1 MREFVRHVH
10 FVGIGGAGM
19 SGIASVLIDQGYS
32 VSGSDQVE
40 SMATRT
46 LSQKGAQVW
55 LGHDA
60 DYVKGADVVV
70 VSNAVES
77 DNPEVVTAAKQGIP
91 VVPRAQMLGELMR
104 FRNGIAVAGTHGK
117 TTATSLVAAVFVEAQ
132 LDPTFLVGGLVKSE
146 AGNARLGNGRWLIA
160 EADESDAS
168 FLHLQPHIAVVTNI
182 DTDHMATYS
191 GDFDQLTDTFQS
203 FLHNLPFYGLAV
215 LCSDDP
221 VVRDLRSHIRRPV
234 VSYGVEAGADYQATN
249 IRQKGTRMQFEVTLT
264 EGRSVEIDLALP
276 GLHNVR
282 NALGAIAVA
291 DKVGIG
297 AGAIVEGLRG
307 FAGIDRRFEI
317 LGDLILDSGRALL
330 VDDYAHHP
338 REIAATLAAAKGC
351 WPDRRKVVVFQP
363 HRFTRTQELL
373 DDFSTL
379 LDSVPCLVITEVYAA
394 GEKPIPRADGRALC
408 RSIRAR
414 GGTDPVFVPELD
426 QLKDALMPIL
436 RDGDVVLT
444 LGAGDIG
451 RAARELVPPVRLQEG
466 TYG

>member
-19 SGIASVLIDQGYS
+19 SGIAAVLIDQGYK
-32 VSGSDQVE
+32 VSGSDQVDSTE
-40 SMATRT
+40 TRH

-55 LGHDA
+55 LGHNA
-60 DYVKGADVVV
+60 AHVKGADVVV
-70 VSNAVES
+70 VSNAIDS
-77 DNPEVVTAAKQGIP
+77 HNPEVISAADQGIP

-117 TTATSLVAAVFVEAQ
+117 TTATSLVATVFAEAQ

-182 DTDHMATYS
+182 DTDHMATYG
-191 GDFDQLTDTFQS
+191 GDFGQLTDTFLT

-221 VVRDLRSHIRRPV
+221 VIRDLRPHIRRPV
-234 VSYGVEAGADYQATN
+234 VTYGVEPGADYQATD
-249 IRQKGTRMQFEVTLT
+249 IRQHGTRMQFTVTLMGDDRI
-264 EGRSVEIDLALP
+264 EVDLALP
-276 GLHNVR
+276 GHHNVR
-282 NALGAIAVA
+282 NALAAIAVA
-291 DKVGIG
+291 DKVGITPDS
-297 AGAIVEGLRG
+297 IVKGLRN
-307 FAGIDRRFEI
+307 FAGIGRRFEI
-317 LGDLILDSGRALL
+317 LGEIFLDSGRALL

-338 REIAATLAAAKGC
+338 REIEATLAAAKGS

-373 DDFSTL
+373 DDFSAL
-379 LDSVPCLVITEVYAA
+379 LDDVACLVITEVYAA
-394 GEKPIPRADGRALC
+394 GEKPIARADGRALC

-414 GGTDPVFVPELD
+414 GGTDPVFVSDLRG
-426 QLKDALMPIL
+426 LKEALVPIL

-451 RAARELVPPVRLQEG
+451 RAARQLVAPLRLQEG
-466 TYG
+466 AYG

>member
-55 LGHDA
+55 FGHDA
-60 DYVKGADVVV
+60 DYVKGVDVVV
-70 VSNAVES
+70 VSNAVGS
-77 DNPEVVTAAKQGIP
+77 DNPEVVTATKQGIP

-221 VVRDLRSHIRRPV
+221 VVRDLRPHIRRPV

-297 AGAIVEGLRG
+297 TDAIVEGLRG

>member
-55 LGHDA
+55 LGHDP

-70 VSNAVES
+70 VSNAVGS

-191 GDFDQLTDTFQS
+191 GDFDQLTNTFQS

-264 EGRSVEIDLALP
+264 EGHSVEIDLALP

-297 AGAIVEGLRG
+297 ADAIVEGLRG

>member
-19 SGIASVLIDQGYS
+19 SGIAAVLIDQGYK
-32 VSGSDQVE
+32 VSGSDQVDSTE
-40 SMATRT
+40 TRH

-55 LGHDA
+55 LGHNA
-60 DYVKGADVVV
+60 AHVKGADVVV
-70 VSNAVES
+70 VSNAIDS
-77 DNPEVVTAAKQGIP
+77 HNPEVISAADQGIP

-117 TTATSLVAAVFVEAQ
+117 TTATSLVATVFAEAQ

-182 DTDHMATYS
+182 DTDHMATYG
-191 GDFDQLTDTFQS
+191 GDFGQLTDTFLT

-221 VVRDLRSHIRRPV
+221 VIRDLRPHIRRPV
-234 VSYGVEAGADYQATN
+234 VTYGVEPGADYQATD
-249 IRQKGTRMQFEVTLT
+249 IRQHGTRMQFTVTLMGDNRI
-264 EGRSVEIDLALP
+264 EVDLALP
-276 GLHNVR
+276 GHHNVR
-282 NALGAIAVA
+282 NALAAIAVA
-291 DKVGIG
+291 DKVGITPDS
-297 AGAIVEGLRG
+297 IVKGLRN
-307 FAGIDRRFEI
+307 FAGIGRRFEI
-317 LGDLILDSGRALL
+317 LGEIFLDSGRALL

-338 REIAATLAAAKGC
+338 REIEATLAAAKGS

-373 DDFSTL
+373 DDFSAL
-379 LDSVPCLVITEVYAA
+379 LDDVACLVITEVYAA
-394 GEKPIPRADGRALC
+394 GEKPIARADGRALC

-414 GGTDPVFVPELD
+414 GGTDPVFVSDLRG
-426 QLKDALMPIL
+426 LKEALVPIL

-451 RAARELVPPVRLQEG
+451 RAARQLVAPLRLQEG
-466 TYG
+466 AYG

>member
-19 SGIASVLIDQGYS
+19 SGIAAVLIDQGYK
-32 VSGSDQVE
+32 VSGSDQVDSTE
-40 SMATRT
+40 TRH

-55 LGHDA
+55 LGHNA
-60 DYVKGADVVV
+60 AHVKGADVVV
-70 VSNAVES
+70 VSNAIDS
-77 DNPEVVTAAKQGIP
+77 HNPEVISAADQGIP

-117 TTATSLVAAVFVEAQ
+117 TTATSLVATVFAEAQ

-182 DTDHMATYS
+182 DTDHMATYG
-191 GDFDQLTDTFQS
+191 GDFGQLTDTFRT

-221 VVRDLRSHIRRPV
+221 VIRDLRPHIRRPV
-234 VSYGVEAGADYQATN
+234 VTYGVEPGADYQATD
-249 IRQKGTRMQFEVTLT
+249 IRQHGTRMQFTVTLMGDDRI
-264 EGRSVEIDLALP
+264 EVDLALP
-276 GLHNVR
+276 GHHNVR
-282 NALGAIAVA
+282 NALAAIAVA
-291 DKVGIG
+291 DKVGITPDS
-297 AGAIVEGLRG
+297 IVKGLRN
-307 FAGIDRRFEI
+307 FAGIGRRFEI
-317 LGDLILDSGRALL
+317 LGEIFLDSGRALL

-338 REIAATLAAAKGC
+338 REIEATLAAAKGS

-373 DDFSTL
+373 DDFSAL
-379 LDSVPCLVITEVYAA
+379 LDDVACLVITEVYAA
-394 GEKPIPRADGRALC
+394 GEKPIARADGRALC

-414 GGTDPVFVPELD
+414 GGTDPVFVSDLRG
-426 QLKDALMPIL
+426 LKEALVPIL

-451 RAARELVPPVRLQEG
+451 RAARQLVAPLRLQEG
-466 TYG
+466 AYG

>member
-19 SGIASVLIDQGYS
+19 SGIAAVLIDQGYE
-32 VSGSDQVE
+32 VSGSDQVDSTE
-40 SMATRT
+40 TRH

-60 DYVKGADVVV
+60 AHVKGADVVV
-70 VSNAVES
+70 VSNAIDS
-77 DNPEVVTAAKQGIP
+77 HNPEVISAADQGIP

-117 TTATSLVAAVFVEAQ
+117 TTATSLVATVFAEAQ

-182 DTDHMATYS
+182 DTDHMATYG
-191 GDFDQLTDTFQS
+191 GDFGQLTDTFRT

-221 VVRDLRSHIRRPV
+221 VIRDLRPHIRRPV
-234 VSYGVEAGADYQATN
+234 VTYGVEPGADYQATD
-249 IRQKGTRMQFEVTLT
+249 IRQHGTRMQFTVTLMGDDRI
-264 EGRSVEIDLALP
+264 EVDLALP
-276 GLHNVR
+276 GHHNVR
-282 NALGAIAVA
+282 NALAAIAVA
-291 DKVGIG
+291 DKVGITPDS
-297 AGAIVEGLRG
+297 IVKGLRN
-307 FAGIDRRFEI
+307 FAGIGRRFEI
-317 LGDLILDSGRALL
+317 LGEIFLDSGRALL

-338 REIAATLAAAKGC
+338 REIEATLAAAKGS

-373 DDFSTL
+373 DDFSAL
-379 LDSVPCLVITEVYAA
+379 LDDVACLVITEVYAA
-394 GEKPIPRADGRALC
+394 GEKPIARADGRALC

-414 GGTDPVFVPELD
+414 GGTDPVFVSDLRG
-426 QLKDALMPIL
+426 LKEALVPIL

-451 RAARELVPPVRLQEG
+451 RAARQLVAPLRLQEG
-466 TYG
+466 AYG

>member
-70 VSNAVES
+70 VSNAVGS
-77 DNPEVVTAAKQGIP
+77 DNPEVVTATKQGIP

-264 EGRSVEIDLALP
+264 EGHSVEIDLALP

-297 AGAIVEGLRG
+297 ADAIVEGLRG

-414 GGTDPVFVPELD
+414 GSTDPVFVPELD

>member
-70 VSNAVES
+70 VSNAVGS
-77 DNPEVVTAAKQGIP
+77 NNPEVVTAAEQGTP

-132 LDPTFLVGGLVKSE
+132 LDPTFLIGGLVKSE

-191 GDFDQLTDTFQS
+191 GDFDQLTDTFRS

-234 VSYGVEAGADYQATN
+234 VTYGVEAGADYQAAN
-249 IRQKGTRMQFEVTLT
+249 IRHKGTRMRFEVALMDGTSI
-264 EGRSVEIDLALP
+264 EVDLALP

-291 DKVGIG
+291 DKVGI
-297 AGAIVEGLRG
+297 AADAIAEGLRG

-317 LGDLILDSGRALL
+317 LGDLVLDSGRALL

-338 REIAATLAAAKGC
+338 REIEATLAAAKGC

-373 DDFSTL
+373 DDFSAL
-379 LDSVPCLVITEVYAA
+379 LGSVPCLVITEVYAA

-426 QLKDALMPIL
+426 QLKDALMPLL

-451 RAARELVPPVRLQEG
+451 RAARELAPPVRLQEG

>member
-19 SGIASVLIDQGYS
+19 SGIAAVLIDQGYE
-32 VSGSDQVE
+32 VSGSDQAGSVE
-40 SMATRT
+40 TRH
-46 LSQKGAQVW
+46 LSKKGAQVW

-60 DYVKGADVVV
+60 ANVKGADVVV
-70 VSNAVES
+70 VSNAIDS
-77 DNPEVVTAAKQGIP
+77 HNPEVIAAADQGIP

-117 TTATSLVAAVFVEAQ
+117 TTATSLIATVFAEAQ

-182 DTDHMATYS
+182 DTDHMATYG
-191 GDFDQLTDTFQS
+191 GDFGQLTDTFLK

-215 LCSDDP
+215 LCSDDS
-221 VVRDLRSHIRRPV
+221 VIRDLRPHVRRPV
-234 VSYGVEAGADYQATN
+234 VTYGIEPQADYQATD
-249 IRQKGTRMQFEVTLT
+249 IRQDGTRMQFAVSLTDGSAIEV
-264 EGRSVEIDLALP
+264 DLALP

-282 NALGAIAVA
+282 NALAAIAVA
-291 DKVGIG
+291 DKVGITPDS
-297 AGAIVEGLRG
+297 IVKGLRN
-307 FAGIDRRFEI
+307 FAGIGRRFEI
-317 LGDLILDSGRALL
+317 LGEMFLDPGRALL

-338 REIAATLAAAKGC
+338 REIEATLAAAQGS

-363 HRFTRTQELL
+363 HRFTRTQEML
-373 DDFSTL
+373 DDFSAL
-379 LDSVPCLVITEVYAA
+379 LDDVACLVITEVYAA
-394 GEKPIPRADGRALC
+394 GEKPIARADGRALC

-414 GGTDPVFVPELD
+414 GGTDPVFVSDLHG
-426 QLKDALMPIL
+426 LKDALVPIL

-451 RAARELVPPVRLQEG
+451 RAARELVSPVRLKEA

>member
-55 LGHDA
+55 LGHDP

-70 VSNAVES
+70 VSNAVGS

-117 TTATSLVAAVFVEAQ
+117 TTATSLVAAVFAEAQ

-191 GDFDQLTDTFQS
+191 GDFDQLTDTFRS

-221 VVRDLRSHIRRPV
+221 VIRDLRSHVRRPV

-264 EGRSVEIDLALP
+264 GGRSVEIDLALP
-276 GLHNVR
+276 GLHNVQ

-297 AGAIVEGLRG
+297 ADAIVAGLRG

-373 DDFSTL
+373 DDFSAL

-451 RAARELVPPVRLQEG
+451 RAARELVPPLRLQEG

>member
-19 SGIASVLIDQGYS
+19 SGIAAVLIDQGYK
-32 VSGSDQVE
+32 VSGSDQVDSTE
-40 SMATRT
+40 TRH

-55 LGHDA
+55 LGHNA
-60 DYVKGADVVV
+60 AHVKGADVVV
-70 VSNAVES
+70 VSNAIDS
-77 DNPEVVTAAKQGIP
+77 HNPEVIAAADQGIP

-117 TTATSLVAAVFVEAQ
+117 TTATSLVATVFAEAQ

-182 DTDHMATYS
+182 DTDHMATYG
-191 GDFDQLTDTFQS
+191 GDFGQLTDTFLT

-221 VVRDLRSHIRRPV
+221 VIRDLRPHIRRPV
-234 VSYGVEAGADYQATN
+234 VTYGVEPGADYQATD
-249 IRQKGTRMQFEVTLT
+249 IRQHGTRMQFTVTLMGDNRI
-264 EGRSVEIDLALP
+264 EVDLALP
-276 GLHNVR
+276 GHHNVR
-282 NALGAIAVA
+282 NALAAIAVA
-291 DKVGIG
+291 DKVGITPDS
-297 AGAIVEGLRG
+297 IVKGLRN
-307 FAGIDRRFEI
+307 FAGIGRRFEI
-317 LGDLILDSGRALL
+317 LGEIFLDSGRALL

-338 REIAATLAAAKGC
+338 REIEATLAAAKGS

-373 DDFSTL
+373 DDFSAL
-379 LDSVPCLVITEVYAA
+379 LDDVACLVITEVYAA
-394 GEKPIPRADGRALC
+394 GEKPIARADGRALC

-414 GGTDPVFVPELD
+414 GGTDPVFVSDLRG
-426 QLKDALMPIL
+426 LKEALVPIL

-451 RAARELVPPVRLQEG
+451 RAARQLVAPLRLQEG
-466 TYG
+466 AYG

>member
-55 LGHDA
+55 LGHDP

-70 VSNAVES
+70 VSNAVGS

-117 TTATSLVAAVFVEAQ
+117 TTATSLVAAVFAEAQ

-191 GDFDQLTDTFQS
+191 GDFDQLTDTFRS

-221 VVRDLRSHIRRPV
+221 VIRDLRSHVRRPV

-264 EGRSVEIDLALP
+264 GGRSVEIDLALP
-276 GLHNVR
+276 GLHNVQ

-297 AGAIVEGLRG
+297 ADAIVAGLRG

>member
-19 SGIASVLIDQGYS
+19 SGIAAVLIDQGYE
-32 VSGSDQVE
+32 VSGSDQVDSTE
-40 SMATRT
+40 TRH

-60 DYVKGADVVV
+60 AHVKGADVVV
-70 VSNAVES
+70 VSNAIDS
-77 DNPEVVTAAKQGIP
+77 HNPEVIAAADQGIP

-117 TTATSLVAAVFVEAQ
+117 TTATSLVATVFAEAQ

-182 DTDHMATYS
+182 DTAHMATY
-191 GDFDQLTDTFQS
+191 G
-203 FLHNLPFYGLAV
+203 G
-215 LCSDDP
+215 
-221 VVRDLRSHIRRPV
+221 
-234 VSYGVEAGADYQATN
+234 YGVEPGADYQATD
-249 IRQKGTRMQFEVTLT
+249 IRQHGTRMQFTVSLMGDSPIEV
-264 EGRSVEIDLALP
+264 DLALP
-276 GLHNVR
+276 GHHNVR
-282 NALGAIAVA
+282 NALAAIAVA
-291 DKVGIG
+291 DKVGITPDS
-297 AGAIVEGLRG
+297 IVKGLRN
-307 FAGIDRRFEI
+307 FAGIGRRFEI
-317 LGDLILDSGRALL
+317 LGEMFLDSGRVLL

-338 REIAATLAAAKGC
+338 REIEATLAAAQGS

-373 DDFSTL
+373 DDFSAL
-379 LDSVPCLVITEVYAA
+379 LDDVTCLVITEVYAA
-394 GEKPIPRADGRALC
+394 GEKPIARADGRALC

-414 GGTDPVFVPELD
+414 GGTDPVFVSDLRG
-426 QLKDALMPIL
+426 LKEALVPIL

-451 RAARELVPPVRLQEG
+451 RAARQLVAPVRLQEG

>member
-19 SGIASVLIDQGYS
+19 SGIASVLIDQGYH

-46 LSQKGAQVW
+46 LSNKGAQVW

-70 VSNAVES
+70 VSNAVGS
-77 DNPEVVTAAKQGIP
+77 GNPEVVTAAEQGIP

-117 TTATSLVAAVFVEAQ
+117 TTATSLVAAVFAEAQ

-146 AGNARLGNGRWLIA
+146 AGNARLGNGQWLIA

-191 GDFDQLTDTFQS
+191 GDFDQLIDTFQT

-221 VVRDLRSHIRRPV
+221 VIRDLRPHIRRPV
-234 VSYGVEAGADYQATN
+234 VTYGVEAGADYRATQ
-249 IRQKGTRMQFEVTLT
+249 IRQDGTRMQFEV
-264 EGRSVEIDLALP
+264 
-276 GLHNVR
+276 
-282 NALGAIAVA
+282 
-291 DKVGIG
+291 
-297 AGAIVEGLRG
+297 
-307 FAGIDRRFEI
+307 
-317 LGDLILDSGRALL
+317 
-330 VDDYAHHP
+330 
-338 REIAATLAAAKGC
+338 
-351 WPDRRKVVVFQP
+351 
-363 HRFTRTQELL
+363 
-373 DDFSTL
+373 
-379 LDSVPCLVITEVYAA
+379 
-394 GEKPIPRADGRALC
+394 
-408 RSIRAR
+408 
-414 GGTDPVFVPELD
+414 
-426 QLKDALMPIL
+426 ALM
-436 RDGDVVLT
+436 
-444 LGAGDIG
+444 
-451 RAARELVPPVRLQEG
+451 
-466 TYG
+466 

>member
-70 VSNAVES
+70 VSNAVGS

-297 AGAIVEGLRG
+297 AEALVEGLRG

>member
-19 SGIASVLIDQGYS
+19 SGIASVLIDQGYH

-55 LGHDA
+55 LGHDG

-70 VSNAVES
+70 VSNAVRS
-77 DNPEVVTAAKQGIP
+77 DNPEVIMAAEQGIP
-91 VVPRAQMLGELMR
+91 AVPRAQMLGELMR

-117 TTATSLVAAVFVEAQ
+117 TTATSLVAAVFAEAQ

-146 AGNARLGNGRWLIA
+146 EGNARLGNGRWLIA

-191 GDFDQLTDTFQS
+191 GDFDQLIDTFQT

-221 VVRDLRSHIRRPV
+221 VIRDLRPQIRRPV
-234 VSYGVEAGADYQATN
+234 VTYGVEAGADYRATK
-249 IRQKGTRMQFEVTLT
+249 IRQDGTRMQFEVVLMD
-264 EGRSVEIDLALP
+264 ERRIEVDLALP
-276 GLHNVR
+276 GLHNVC
-282 NALGAIAVA
+282 NALAAIAVA
-291 DKVGIG
+291 DKVGI
-297 AGAIVEGLRG
+297 AADAIAEGLRS

-317 LGDLILDSGRALL
+317 LGEMILSPGRALL

-338 REIAATLAAAKGC
+338 REIEATLAAAQGC

-373 DDFSTL
+373 DDFSAL
-379 LDSVPCLVITEVYAA
+379 LGGVACLVITEVYAA

-414 GGTDPVFVPELD
+414 AGVDPVFVPEID
-426 QLKDALMPIL
+426 QLKEALLPIL

-451 RAARELVPPVRLQEG
+451 RVARELVPSVRLQEG
-466 TYG
+466 AYG

>member
-1 MREFVRHVH
+1 
-10 FVGIGGAGM
+10 
-19 SGIASVLIDQGYS
+19 
-32 VSGSDQVE
+32 
-40 SMATRT
+40 
-46 LSQKGAQVW
+46 
-55 LGHDA
+55 
-60 DYVKGADVVV
+60 
-70 VSNAVES
+70 
-77 DNPEVVTAAKQGIP
+77 
-91 VVPRAQMLGELMR
+91 
-104 FRNGIAVAGTHGK
+104 
-117 TTATSLVAAVFVEAQ
+117 
-132 LDPTFLVGGLVKSE
+132 
-146 AGNARLGNGRWLIA
+146 
-160 EADESDAS
+160 
-168 FLHLQPHIAVVTNI
+168 
-182 DTDHMATYS
+182 
-191 GDFDQLTDTFQS
+191 
-203 FLHNLPFYGLAV
+203 
-215 LCSDDP
+215 
-221 VVRDLRSHIRRPV
+221 
-234 VSYGVEAGADYQATN
+234 
-249 IRQKGTRMQFEVTLT
+249 MQFEVTLT
-264 EGRSVEIDLALP
+264 GGRSVEIDLALP
-276 GLHNVR
+276 GLHNVQ

-297 AGAIVEGLRG
+297 ADAIVAGLRG

-373 DDFSTL
+373 DDFSAL

>member
-46 LSQKGAQVW
+46 LSQKGAQVR

-60 DYVKGADVVV
+60 DCVKGADVVV
-70 VSNAVES
+70 VSNAVGS
-77 DNPEVVTAAKQGIP
+77 DNPEVVTATKQGIP

-249 IRQKGTRMQFEVTLT
+249 IRQKGIRMQFEVTLT

-297 AGAIVEGLRG
+297 ADAIVEGLRG

-394 GEKPIPRADGRALC
+394 GEKPISRADGRALC